1 MPDLMAL
8 EATLIDAVHSVLHD
22 VKANA
27 PTLEASVGTALSNL
41 GAPGEI
47 ASAISGIVGAELAH
61 WRADQAAKVEAA
73 QAAKAAQD
81 EPASE

>member
-1 MPDLMAL
+1 MADLDKL

-22 VKANA
+22 VKVSEPA
-27 PTLEASVGTALSNL
+27 LEASVGSALAGL

-47 ASAISGIVGAELAH
+47 VSAITSIVGAELAH
-61 WRADQAAKVEAA
+61 WRADAAAKAEAEAA
-73 QAAKAAQD
+73 ARAAQD

>member
-1 MPDLMAL
+1 MPDLDAL
-8 EATLIDAVHSVLHD
+8 ESTLIDAVHSVLHD

-27 PTLEASVGTALSNL
+27 PTLEQSVGAALANL

-47 ASAISGIVGAELAH
+47 VSALTSIVGAELAH
-61 WRADQAAKVEAA
+61 WRADQAAKT
-73 QAAKAAQD
+73 AAKAEIDALP